1 MKLSRVGLIPERRN
15 IDNNGTLEIIFQHCI
30 VSHVRMKLCIGLLD
44 TLTLHFHV
52 PTVLHSIYGVRTLK
66 AYFVHNKLG
75 IFLQECPFKQLI
87 FQSVAFLVGTALT

>member
-1 MKLSRVGLIPERRN
+1 MSDSLKLERSYVL
-15 IDNNGTLEIIFQHCI
+15 GYF
-30 VSHVRMKLCIGLLD
+30 
-44 TLTLHFHV
+44 LHFHV
-52 PTVLHSIYGVRTLK
+52 PHSIYGVRTLK